1 MSEFQQTLKSSFTLS
16 GIGVHTGESVN
27 MTVKPAPGNTGYVF
41 RRIDLEG
48 KPSIKADVDLV
59 NDVSRGT
66 TISQNGARVVTVEHL
81 LAALVGCEIHNALIE
96 LDGPEVPI
104 MDGSSRMFVEAII
117 DSGTETQQDFRREYF
132 KLTRNIVY
140 RDDLR
145 NVEIVA
151 MPADDYQLS
160 VMIDYNSE
168 VLGPQHATVDHISD
182 FKNEIAEARTFCF
195 LHEIEGLMESNL
207 IRGGSLDNALV
218 IVDHKIEDDKLRKL
232 AEFFHKDDIE
242 VEEGYLNNVELRYRN
257 EPARHKLLDVVGDL
271 ALIGTSIKAKII
283 ATRPG
288 HAANIE
294 FAKRIKAHI
303 KECKA
308 MKAVPQYDP
317 NIAPLMDTRTI
328 ERSLPHKYPF
338 LFVDKIIELS
348 ENHVVG
354 VKNVTFNES
363 FFQGHFPGNP
373 VMPGVLQIE
382 AMAQTGGILILNTV
396 NDPENWDTYF
406 LKIDNARFK
415 NKVSPGDTMI
425 MKLELLSPI
434 RRGLCEMRGT
444 IYVGNKV
451 VTEAD
456 LVAKIVRKEENHV
469 PR

>member
-1 MSEFQQTLKSSFTLS
+1 MNEFQQTLKRSFTLS
-16 GIGVHTGESVN
+16 GVGVHTGESVN
-27 MTVKPAPGNTGYVF
+27 MTVKPAPGNHGYVF
-41 RRIDLEG
+41 KRIDLDGE
-48 KPSIKADVDLV
+48 PSIKADVDLV
-59 NDVSRGT
+59 NDVARGT
-66 TISQNGARVVTVEHL
+66 TIALNGARVVTVEHL
-81 LAALVGCEIHNALIE
+81 LAALVGTEIDNALIE

-117 DSGTETQQDFRREYF
+117 DSGIEEQRQFKREFF
-132 KLTRNIVY
+132 KLTKNIIY
-140 RDDLR
+140 RDDAR

-182 FKNEIAEARTFCF
+182 FKKEIAEARTFCF
-195 LHEIEGLMESNL
+195 LHEIEGLMDSNL

-218 IVDHKIEDDKLRKL
+218 IVDHKIEDSKLKRL
-232 AEFFHKDDIE
+232 AAFFHKDDIE

-271 ALIGTSIKAKII
+271 ALIGTPIKAKIY

-294 FAKRIKAHI
+294 FAKKVKAHI
-303 KECKA
+303 KETKTL
-308 MKAVPQYDP
+308 KDVPQYDP
-317 NIAPLMDTRTI
+317 NLPALMDIRKI

-338 LFVDKIIELS
+338 LLVDKIIELS
-348 ENHVVG
+348 SHHVVG

-382 AMAQTGGILILNTV
+382 AMAQTGGILVLNTV
-396 NDPENWDTYF
+396 TDPENWDTYF
-406 LKIDNARFK
+406 LKIDNARFR
-415 NKVSPGDTMI
+415 NSVVPGDTMI
-425 MKLELLSPI
+425 LKLELLSPI
-434 RRGLCEMRGT
+434 RRGLCEMRGI

-456 LVAKIVRKEENHV
+456 LVAKIVRKEEI
-469 PR
+469 